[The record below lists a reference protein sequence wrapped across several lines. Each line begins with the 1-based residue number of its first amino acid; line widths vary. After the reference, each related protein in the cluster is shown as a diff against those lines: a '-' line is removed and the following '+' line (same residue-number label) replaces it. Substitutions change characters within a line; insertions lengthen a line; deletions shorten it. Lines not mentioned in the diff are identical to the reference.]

1 MNILASKLFSWRQI
15 LLYAA
20 VFVGTIIVL
29 QRTLRK
35 VCSDLVAFDC
45 PYYWPVS
52 VFQFR
57 MPTLRDIAVAAAVTL
72 LFYIAFRILE
82 SLKYSLPAVFL
93 TGVLLI
99 SGLTFIHGIEV
110 GFYTPISGNAVSGE
124 LIANSTEGQE
134 YYHDALK
141 IADPVDFMRRY
152 NEIQP
157 TLSMHGHT
165 HPPGA
170 TLVFW
175 VLEKLLGDPA
185 LMSIAIMLISC
196 SLTMYFV
203 YRLIATEFKDETAKY
218 MSFLVLILPVVQI
231 YYLASL
237 DALITALLTGIIYL
251 FAFGKGHRSAV
262 GASLMLSLSFLLTFV
277 NLFILPVIVCYDVLV
292 NKSLRRSTIVIGVVV
307 VFHLVLYF
315 AFGYNAYQSF
325 RTASLYENPH
335 GFMGYVDPVNYGFTR
350 LEDVAELVFFF
361 GPFLLILMYRGLKKI
376 EFKPLNVLT
385 GLAVLTL
392 LAMFVTGAWRTGE
405 TARACAFI
413 YPYLLF
419 PVARYLENSEAG
431 MPERGQL
438 AALVFLQAIG
448 MQLFGNF
455 HW

>member
-1 MNILASKLFSWRQI
+1 MNVLASKLFSQRQI
-15 LLYAA
+15 LVYAT

-35 VCSDLVAFDC
+35 VCSDVVAFDC

-57 MPTLRDIAVAAAVTL
+57 IPAIGDIVIAAVVTL
-72 LFYIAFRILE
+72 IFFIAFRVLE
-82 SLKYSLPAVFL
+82 SLRYSLLSVFF

-99 SGLTFIHGIEV
+99 SGLTLIHGVEV
-110 GFYTPISGNAVSGE
+110 GYYTPISGNAVSGE

-141 IADPVDFMRRY
+141 IADPIDFVRRY
-152 NEIQP
+152 NEIQL

-175 VLEKLLGDPA
+175 GLEKLLGDPG
-185 LMSIAIMLISC
+185 LISIAIMLISC
-196 SLTMYFV
+196 GMTMYVV
-203 YRLIATEFKDETAKY
+203 YRLIKTEFSDETAKY
-218 MSFLVLILPVVQI
+218 MSFLALLLPVVQI

-237 DALITALLTGIIYL
+237 DALITAILTGIIYL
-251 FAFGKGHRSAV
+251 FAFGKSYRSTI
-262 GASLMLSLSFLLTFV
+262 GASVMLSGSFLLTFV
-277 NLFILPVIVCYDVLV
+277 NLFILPVIVGYDLLV
-292 NKSLRRSTIVIGVVV
+292 NKSIRRSTIVIGGVAA
-307 VFHLVLYF
+307 FHLVLYLV
-315 AFGYNAYQSF
+315 FGYNAYQSF

-335 GFMGYVDPVNYGFTR
+335 GFMGFVDPVNYGFTR
-350 LEDVAELVFFF
+350 LEDIAELVFFF
-361 GPFLLILMYRGLKKI
+361 GPFLLVLLIRGLRKI

-385 GLAVLTL
+385 VLAVLTL

-419 PVARYLENSEAG
+419 PVARYLESMESG
-431 MPERGQL
+431 MSERGQL
-438 AALVFLQAIG
+438 AALVFLQALG

>member
-15 LLYAA
+15 LLYAT

-35 VCSDLVAFDC
+35 VCSDVVAFDC

-57 MPTLRDIAVAAAVTL
+57 LPTFRDIAVAAVVTL
-72 LFYIAFRILE
+72 LFFIAFRVLE
-82 SLKYSLPAVFL
+82 SLRYSLPSVFL
-93 TGVLLI
+93 TGVVLI
-99 SGLTFIHGIEV
+99 SGLTLIHGVEV

-141 IADPVDFMRRY
+141 IADPIDFVQRY

-170 TLVFW
+170 TLLFW
-175 VLEKLLGDPA
+175 ALEKLFGDPG

-196 SLTMYFV
+196 GMTMYFV
-203 YRLIATEFKDETAKY
+203 YRLIKTEFSDETAKY
-218 MSFLVLILPVVQI
+218 MSFLVLVLPVVQI

-251 FAFGKGHRSAV
+251 FAFGKGYRSAIA
-262 GASLMLSLSFLLTFV
+262 ASLMLSGSFLLTFV
-277 NLFILPVIVCYDVLV
+277 NLFILPVIVGYDLLV
-292 NKSLRRSTIVIGVVV
+292 NRSLKRSVFVIGGVAA
-307 VFHLVLYF
+307 FHLALYF

-335 GFMGYVDPVNYGFTR
+335 GFMGFVDPVNYGFTR
-350 LEDVAELVFFF
+350 LEDIAELVFFF
-361 GPFLLILMYRGLKKI
+361 GPFLLVLLIRGLKKI

-385 GLAVLTL
+385 VLAVMTL

-419 PVARYLENSEAG
+419 PVARYLESTESG
-431 MPERGQL
+431 MAERGQL
-438 AALVFLQAIG
+438 AALVFFQAIG

>member
-1 MNILASKLFSWRQI
+1 MNILSSKLFSWRQ
-15 LLYAA
+15 LLVYTGL
-20 VFVGTIIVL
+20 FVGTVIVL

-35 VCSDLVAFDC
+35 VCSDVVAFDC

-57 MPTLRDIAVAAAVTL
+57 MPTLRDIAVALFVTA
-72 LFYIAFRILE
+72 FFFVAFRALE
-82 SLKYSLPAVFL
+82 YMKYSLPAVFL
-93 TGVLLI
+93 SGVILI
-99 SGLTFIHGIEV
+99 SGLTFIHGTEV
-110 GFYTPISGNAVSGE
+110 GFYAPVSGNAISGE
-124 LIANSTEGQE
+124 LIANSAEGQE
-134 YYHDALK
+134 YYHDAKK
-141 IADPVDFMRRY
+141 IQDPVDFFRRY

-175 VLEKLLGDPA
+175 ALERSLGDPG
-185 LMSIAIMLISC
+185 LMSLAIMLIS
-196 SLTMYFV
+196 TGIMAYFIR
-203 YRLIATEFKDETAKY
+203 RLIATEFSDETAKY
-218 MSFLVLILPVVQI
+218 MAYLTLLLPVIQI
-231 YYLASL
+231 YFLASL
-237 DALITALLTGIIYL
+237 DAIITALLTGVVYL
-251 FAFGKGHRSAV
+251 FAFGKGYRSSVA
-262 GASLMLSLSFLLTFV
+262 AAFMLTFSFLLTFV
-277 NLFILPVIVCYDVLV
+277 NLFILPVIVGYDLLV
-292 NKSLRRSTIVIGVVV
+292 NRSIKRSTIVIGGVVV
-307 VFHLVLYF
+307 LHFALYLV
-315 AFGYNAYQSF
+315 FGYDALLSF
-325 RTASLYENPH
+325 RTASLYENPQ
-335 GFMGYVDPVNYGFTR
+335 GFMGFVDPVNYGFTR

-361 GPFLLILMYRGLKKI
+361 GPFLLVLMARGLTKV

-385 GLAVLTL
+385 VLAVLTL

-419 PVARYLENSEAG
+419 PVARYLERLEVG
-431 MPERGQL
+431 LRERGQL